1 MSVRSPPVPTWKT
14 SLLPL
19 KAIVWPFRSS
29 VTAFVTVS
37 IASPSAA
44 VTSFVSVTVPPSS
57 NCACSISHGVP
68 AVDLVEACAEWHKKK
83 AATAIIAAA
92 VERKSCIFMRMVL

>member
-19 KAIVWPFRSS
+19 KAIVCPFRSS

-44 VTSFVSVTVPPSS
+44 VTSFVSVTVPPSLS
-57 NCACSISHGVP
+57 CSCSASHGVP
-68 AVDLVEACAEWHKKK
+68 AVDLVEAGAE
-83 AATAIIAAA
+83 
-92 VERKSCIFMRMVL
+92 